1 VRGATLVIAAALAVL
16 GAAGPARAQPAV
28 DIDGAFV
35 VAATQGN
42 DAEIDMA
49 FLILRRGKMDDALSF
64 AHRMIEDHTA
74 LVARFSK
81 IVPPASVVVP
91 ERENAIDR
99 LALARLAKL
108 PVADMDQDYLIQQ
121 VGDHLATVSV
131 FTTEARDGSNPALRA
146 FAASE
151 LPMLRE
157 HLEVAIMNAK
167 HVSGDNPLR

>member
-1 VRGATLVIAAALAVL
+1 MRRASLVLAAVLAVL
-16 GAAGPARAQPAV
+16 DAAGPARAQTAI

-42 DAEIDMA
+42 NAEIDMA
-49 FLILRRGKMDDALSF
+49 FLVLRRGKMDDALSF

-74 LVARFSK
+74 LAARFAK
-81 IVPPASVVVP
+81 IVPPAAAVVP
-91 ERENAIDR
+91 ERENAADR
-99 LALARLAKL
+99 LALVRLAKL
-108 PVADMDQDYLIQQ
+108 PVADMDQEYLIQQ

-131 FTTEARDGSNPALRA
+131 FTTEASDGSNPVLRA
-146 FAASE
+146 FASSE
-151 LPMLRE
+151 LPLLRE